1 MPPVNRNAPKRAQ
14 ASESKYTFMDF
25 MRDFP
30 DDATCLDYLWR
41 QNISLDGDHANC
53 PKCKTQRRFHKLR
66 NHPAYS
72 CDVCGHHLH
81 PLAGTI
87 FHKSSTSL
95 VLWFHAI
102 FLMSQTRCGISAK
115 QLERDLGVTYKTAWR
130 MFQKIRSMLAEPD
143 GAPPMGG
150 KVEMDE
156 MYVGGKRRG
165 NPSTGNRGGGRP
177 GGDSHKTPVFGMTER
192 GGRVRA
198 VVVPDARRDSL
209 TTAIGDKLDPDA
221 TVITDEW
228 PAYRVIA
235 RDYGD
240 HWTINHHSK
249 VYVDGDIHTNTIE
262 GFWALT
268 KNAIRGVHHGVG
280 RKHLQSYLDE
290 YAFRWNHRRT
300 PMPMFSLFLA
310 AACRPQ
316 SAC

>member
-14 ASESKYTFMDF
+14 ASESKYTVMDF

-30 DDATCLDYLWR
+30 DDETCLAFLWR
-41 QNISLDGDHANC
+41 QNISLDGAHANC

-130 MFQKIRSMLAEPD
+130 MFQKIRSMLAEGD
-143 GAPPMGG
+143 NAPPMSG

-156 MYVGGKRRG
+156 TYVGGKRRA
-165 NPSTGNRGGGRP
+165 PRGQSHAGGRP
-177 GGDSHKTPVFGMTER
+177 GADDSHKTPVFGMVER

-198 VVVPDARRDSL
+198 VVVEDARRPTL
-209 TTAIGDKLDPDA
+209 TAAIGDNLDAEA

-235 RDYGD
+235 RSYGD
-240 HWTINHHSK
+240 HWTIHHASGDYVRGD
-249 VYVDGDIHTNTIE
+249 VYTNTIE

-280 RKHLQSYLDE
+280 RKHLQSYLNE
-290 YAFRWNHRRT
+290 YAFRWNHRSN

-310 AACRPQ
+310 AACRPRPV
-316 SAC
+316 A